1 MVHVFSINACFGKKL
16 NQPSLCQVH
25 LNYILCSITL
35 KLFLQTRSKAKLNL
49 ISVFGFIFNR
59 YHFFFVWF
67 CFVLR
72 IWFFV
77 FFFSWTKFR
86 IHHTIFPLTNLLSRW
101 PICSF
106 KNCWPISLLV
116 SDFFHVLFPLPWPV
130 VLTFIHPLNYSF
142 FKDSFFIHT
151 TKS

>member
-1 MVHVFSINACFGKKL
+1 MLWQEIKSA
-16 NQPSLCQVH
+16 
-25 LNYILCSITL
+25 
-35 KLFLQTRSKAKLNL
+35 
-49 ISVFGFIFNR
+49 
-59 YHFFFVWF
+59 FFVSSTLALYFMLYNFKAVLANQVKGKTKFDF
-67 CFVLR
+67 C
-72 IWFFV
+72 IWFYIQQIPFFLCLV
-77 FFFSWTKFR
+77 LLCFEDLVFCFFFSWTKFR